1 MIMELFHIC
10 GIGITECIKGLY
22 YRKFDTL
29 SFWNRCMKVNL
40 IYTKF
45 FQSVA
50 LNYDI
55 HVEIHHIPYEEWE
68 LTYPTDMGVTHVI
81 GSGLISIVFEGLL
94 PSGQPVVVKTKRKHI
109 AARVDKS
116 LRVLRRMLATVNWV
130 CPIPSLMEA
139 YHEISENFN
148 AQLNFVKEF
157 NNHQRFYEM
166 FKECEYIKVPQLF
179 PSECTEDRIV
189 MTKMEGVPIH
199 ELTEEQ
205 KEKSISRLARL
216 IVQCL
221 VHHGLLHADLHAG
234 NIMFN
239 EDYVG
244 ILDFGFMISITQ
256 EEVTV
261 LSQLFKAFAL
271 DNYREAAKHT
281 MHFIQPLDTLT
292 PEQIEDIQDFIIHIY
307 QKVTAVDKLFHIYD
321 ILQIMKKIRMY
332 GLHMSNTFYNMGLGL
347 ISIDSVLKKLSK
359 SSCDFIIGAT
369 VEVLSLKIEDRE
381 RQECCK

>member
-1 MIMELFHIC
+1 
-10 GIGITECIKGLY
+10 
-22 YRKFDTL
+22 
-29 SFWNRCMKVNL
+29 MKVNI

-55 HVEIHHIPYEEWE
+55 HVEIHNIPYEEWE
-68 LTYPTDMGVTHVI
+68 LMYPEDIGVTRVL
-81 GSGLISIVFEGLL
+81 GSGLISIVFEGTL
-94 PSGQPVVVKTKRKHI
+94 PSGQTVVVKTKRKHI
-109 AARVDKS
+109 AARVNQS
-116 LRVLRRMLATVNWV
+116 LQILRRMLNTVNWV
-130 CPIPSLMEA
+130 CPIPSFMEA
-139 YHEISENFN
+139 YHEISDNFN
-148 AQLNFVKEF
+148 AQLNFVNEY

-166 FKECEYIKVPQLF
+166 FKDCAYIKIPQLF
-179 PSECTEDRIV
+179 PSECNEHRIV
-189 MTKMEGVPIH
+189 MTKMEGMPIH

-205 KEKSISRLARL
+205 KEKSVSRLARL

-239 EDYVG
+239 EDYIG
-244 ILDFGFMISITQ
+244 ILDFGFMISITK
-256 EEVTV
+256 EEVNV
-261 LSQLFKAFAL
+261 LSQLFKAFAM
-271 DNYREAAKHT
+271 DDFQEAAKHT

-292 PEQIEDIQDFIIHIY
+292 PEQMEDVHDFIIHIY
-307 QKVTAVDKLFHIYD
+307 QKVTTVDKLFHIYD

-332 GLHMSNTFYNMGLGL
+332 HLRISNTFYNMGLGL
-347 ISIDSVLKKLSK
+347 ISIDSVLKKLTK

-369 VEVLSLKIEDRE
+369 IEVLSLKIEDRE